1 MTSYGCAERG
11 ILRVPLGWLSWDS
24 SVNSSM
30 APAARDVQLSESY
43 IQDSFHSYLKSS
55 LTQAKVER
63 LLDVD
68 VLSSAEGD
76 LMITGPALCLYFAAL
91 RCTTNPPSVPLPRH
105 TKGTQP
111 MELSYDNC
119 PPAFVSFLRV
129 WSNTVP
135 AIQALA
141 PEYQHDLARMI
152 CNLEPLVTPLQP
164 SLNGIAADLR
174 AVAIE
179 ISQRRSFQDRYA
191 SDLQAA
197 LDSGAGPP
205 SPASKKASFVPPP
218 SYDASPTSSAPSSP
232 RSSLDGHSRSSPQY
246 ANHDLPPQ
254 SPSYLSP
261 PGSAPVSTSGFPPRS
276 PSPKIL
282 AYNSPAIEFIRET
295 LYASLADALDR
306 QPSLRTLLKTDPP
319 RAYFASVAYA
329 VLDVATTSMTPEGS
343 VIGVLG
349 QALTLQQCPP
359 ELRPFMAELAA
370 IGRQAKELQEE
381 DDMTAM
387 QYAQRGKAI
396 PPTRMDRVRM
406 MLEEGIGCAQ
416 DRRER
421 DEGRRSVE
429 GRAVSFTNRI
439 NALSLGMTKLKAF
452 RERQED
458 VFKVLAGIRA

>member
-1 MTSYGCAERG
+1 
-11 ILRVPLGWLSWDS
+11 
-24 SVNSSM
+24 M
-30 APAARDVQLSESY
+30 APTRTDSQLSESY
-43 IQDSFHSYLKSS
+43 IQDAFHSYLKSS
-55 LTQAKVER
+55 LAQAKAEH

-68 VLSSAEGD
+68 VLSSAESD

-105 TKGTQP
+105 NKSSQP

-119 PPAFVSFLRV
+119 PRAFVPFLRV

-135 AIQALA
+135 AVQGLS

-152 CNLEPLVTPLQP
+152 CNLEPLITPLQP
-164 SLNGIAADLR
+164 ALNGIAADLR

-197 LDSGAGPP
+197 LDSGNSASSP
-205 SPASKKASFVPPP
+205 SPKRATFKPPP
-218 SYDASPTSSAPSSP
+218 SYEASPASSAQSSP
-232 RSSLDGHSRSSPQY
+232 RSSVDGHLQASPQY

-261 PGSAPVSTSGFPPRS
+261 SPGFPPRS
-276 PSPKIL
+276 PSPTIFTPD
-282 AYNSPAIEFIRET
+282 SPAIEFIRET
-295 LYASLADALDR
+295 LYASLGDALDA
-306 QPSLRTLLKTDPP
+306 QPSLRKLLKTDPP
-319 RAYFASVAYA
+319 RAYFAAVAFA
-329 VLDVATTSMTPEGS
+329 VLDVATTSMTPDGA

-349 QALTLQQCPP
+349 TPLTLDRCPP

-370 IGRQAKELQEE
+370 IGRAARELGDE
-381 DDMTAM
+381 DDAIAM
-387 QYAQRGKAI
+387 KYAARGEEVPPSRMERVRLMLEQGVGYAQGR
-396 PPTRMDRVRM
+396 RD
-406 MLEEGIGCAQ
+406 LE
-416 DRRER
+416 
-421 DEGRRSVE
+421 EGRRSVE

-458 VFKVLAGIRA
+458 VFKVLAGIGA

>member
-1 MTSYGCAERG
+1 
-11 ILRVPLGWLSWDS
+11 
-24 SVNSSM
+24 M
-30 APAARDVQLSESY
+30 APAARDNQLSESY

-55 LTQAKVER
+55 LTQAKAER
-63 LLDVD
+63 LLDAD
-68 VLSSAEGD
+68 ILSSAEGD

-105 TKGTQP
+105 TKNSQP

-119 PPAFVSFLRV
+119 PEAFVSFLRV

-141 PEYQHDLARMI
+141 PEHQHDLARMI
-152 CNLEPLVTPLQP
+152 CGLDPLVTPLQP

-197 LDSGAGPP
+197 LDSGTVP
-205 SPASKKASFVPPP
+205 SSPGSKRAAFVPPP
-218 SYDASPTSSAPSSP
+218 SYDASPVSSANSSP
-232 RSSLDGHSRSSPQY
+232 RSSIDGHPRSSLESSPQY
-246 ANHDLPPQ
+246 ANHNLPPQ
-254 SPSYLSP
+254 SPSFLSP
-261 PGSAPVSTSGFPPRS
+261 PGSAASVASGWPPRS
-276 PSPKIL
+276 PSPTIL
-282 AYNSPAIEFIRET
+282 THNSPAIEFIRET

-306 QPSLRTLLKTDPP
+306 QPSLRNLLKTDPP
-319 RAYFASVAYA
+319 RAYFASVAFA
-329 VLDVATTSMTPEGS
+329 VLDVATTSMTPDGA

-349 QALTLQQCPP
+349 QNLTLAQCPP

-370 IGRQAKELQEE
+370 IGRAAREIQDE

-387 QYAQRGKAI
+387 QYVQRGKKP
-396 PPTRMDRVRM
+396 PPTRMDRVRL
-406 MLEEGIGCAQ
+406 MLEQGVGCAQ
-416 DRRER
+416 DRRDS

-429 GRAVSFTNRI
+429 GRAVSFTNRV
-439 NALSLGMTKLKAF
+439 NGLSLGMTRLKAF
-452 RERQED
+452 RERQAD
-458 VFKVLAGIRA
+458 VFKVLAGIGS

>member
-1 MTSYGCAERG
+1 
-11 ILRVPLGWLSWDS
+11 
-24 SVNSSM
+24 M
-30 APAARDVQLSESY
+30 APTELSESY
-43 IQDSFHSYLKSS
+43 IQDAFHSYLKSS
-55 LTQAKVER
+55 LTQAKAEH
-63 LLDVD
+63 LLDAD

-105 TKGTQP
+105 TKSSRP

-119 PPAFVSFLRV
+119 PEAFIPFLRV

-141 PEYQHDLARMI
+141 PEHQHDLARMI

-197 LDSGAGPP
+197 LDSGATP
-205 SPASKKASFVPPP
+205 SSPGSKRAAFVPPP
-218 SYDASPTSSAPSSP
+218 SYDASPASSANSSP
-232 RSSLDGHSRSSPQY
+232 RSSLDGHSHQSSPQY
-246 ANHDLPPQ
+246 ANHNLPPQ

-261 PGSAPVSTSGFPPRS
+261 ARSATASQTGFPPRT
-276 PSPKIL
+276 PSPVIL
-282 AYNSPAIEFIRET
+282 GQNSPAIEFIRET

-319 RAYFASVAYA
+319 RAYFASVAFA
-329 VLDVATTSMTPEGS
+329 ILDVATTSMTADGA

-349 QALTLQQCPP
+349 QNLTLAQCPP
-359 ELRPFMAELAA
+359 ELRPFMAELAS
-370 IGRQAKELQEE
+370 IGRAAREMQEE
-381 DDMTAM
+381 DDETAM
-387 QYAQRGKAI
+387 KYAARGKVI

-406 MLEEGIGCAQ
+406 MLEEGVGYAQ
-416 DRRER
+416 GQRENE
-421 DEGRRSVE
+421 EGRRSVE

-439 NALSLGMTKLKAF
+439 NALSLGMTRLRAF
-452 RERQED
+452 RERQAD
-458 VFKVLAGIRA
+458 VFKVLAGIGA